1 MKKFLIIQTAFLG
14 DVILATP
21 VALTLKK
28 NFPDCEIHFLVKKG
42 NEPLLNNHEA
52 LDKVWVFNKSE
63 GKFKNI
69 FKLGKSFRKEKFDV
83 VINLQR
89 FASSGIIAALSR
101 GKRSY
106 GFKKNP
112 MSLFYSKSFSHE
124 IGNGE
129 HEVSRNLSVL
139 SEIDLTETIRRPSL
153 SPSKGD
159 IQKVKAYQRE
169 KYFCLA
175 PASVWFTK
183 QLPESK
189 WVELIN
195 ILSKKGKV
203 FLLGSP
209 DDKEF
214 CASIIDKANEKSTN
228 LAGELSLLQSAALM
242 KNAERNYVN
251 DSGPLHLASSVNA
264 PVTAFFCSTIP
275 SFGFGPLSNDSEIKE
290 TAENLSCRPCGLH
303 GFKTCPEG
311 HFKCGNISLESHS

>member
-28 NFPDCEIHFLVKKG
+28 NFPDCEIHFLVKNG
-42 NEPLLNNHEA
+42 NESLLNNHEA

-129 HEVSRNLSVL
+129 HEVDRNLSVL

-153 SPSKGD
+153 SPSEGD
-159 IQKVKAYQRE
+159 IQKVKAYQSE

-209 DDKEF
+209 ADKEF
-214 CASIIDKANEKSTN
+214 CASIIAKANEKATN

-242 KNAERNYVN
+242 KKAERNYVN

-275 SFGFGPLSNDSEIKE
+275 RFGFGPLSNDSEINE

-311 HFKCGNISLESHS
+311 HFKCGNISLKSHS